1 MIHVPYRMCER
12 LQHTATRCNKD
23 TATHDMCHVAA
34 PMIHVPYLMCERLL
48 GQFGDK
54 SFLLVEDRALFVE
67 SGAFLVENE
76 ALLVVMV
83 EAFLRKHCHE

>member
-1 MIHVPYRMCER
+1 
-12 LQHTATRCNKD
+12 
-23 TATHDMCHVAA
+23 
-34 PMIHVPYLMCERLL
+34 MCERLL

-83 EAFLRKHCHE
+83 EAFLRKHCHQ